1 MKNSKNIM
9 IIALLIAVVALAIG
23 YAAFATTL
31 VINGHAE
38 IDANWD
44 VEITNIT
51 ATYYPASG
59 GAEEI
64 TAASGSTQTP
74 FVQTGGLSASFAALL
89 HKPGDYA
96 EYTITVSNLGNIDAK
111 LDNIVTSPTLPDTAS
126 PSIIVYTMP
135 TSPTLNTALDAPVA
149 PATSTHTYVIRVT
162 FDANAT
168 AEQVAAAQT
177 AAGTGNAIEKDFT
190 VTLDYVQK

>member
-9 IIALLIAVVALAIG
+9 ILALLIAVVAMAIG
-23 YAAFATTL
+23 YAGFATVLT
-31 VINGHAE
+31 INGHAE

-44 VEITNIT
+44 VEITNIS
-51 ATYYPASG
+51 ATYYPATG
-59 GAEEI
+59 GAQEI
-64 TAASGSTQTP
+64 TATGGATQTP

-111 LDNIVTSPTLPDTAS
+111 LDSITTSPTLPDTAS

-135 TSPTLNTALDAPVA
+135 TQPTLNQALDAPVA

-162 FDANAT
+162 FDENAD
-168 AEQVAAAQT
+168 ADDL
-177 AAGTGNAIEKDFT
+177 AGLTTPIEKDFT
-190 VTLDYVQK
+190 VTLNYVQK

>member
-1 MKNSKNIM
+1 MKNGKNVM
-9 IIALLIAVVALAIG
+9 IAALLIAIVALAIG
-23 YAAFATTL
+23 YAGFATVL
-31 VINGHAE
+31 IINGHAE

-44 VEITNIT
+44 VQITNIT
-51 ATYYPASG
+51 ATYYPATG

-64 TAASGSTQTP
+64 TNSPTTP
-74 FVQTGGLSASFAALL
+74 NYSADGLTANFAALL

-111 LDNIVTSPTLPDTAS
+111 LQSITSVPTLPDSAS

-135 TSPTLNTALDAPVA
+135 TAPTVNTALDAPVA
-149 PATSTHTYVIRVT
+149 PATSTHTYVVRVT
-162 FDANAT
+162 FDENAT

-177 AAGTGNAIEKDFT
+177 AAGAGNAIEKDIT
-190 VTLDYVQK
+190 ITLNYVQK